1 MMASPQACARILKVG
16 PGQPYATLSGANGD
30 ADTGDTIQIAPGEYA
45 DCAVLSA
52 NHLTVEGIGKPGK
65 VVLVG
70 KTCLGKGILVIHG
83 ADITIRNLTLALAR
97 VPDGNGAGIRAEGG
111 NLTVE
116 STIFLDNQDGILT
129 NADPFMDVRVI
140 HSQFIGNGV
149 CLSYCAHAI
158 YAGRIASLTVQDS
171 LFRDTKEGHDIKS
184 RAARTEVVGCDIAD
198 GPAGTASY
206 LIEAPNGGAV
216 IVRANTLE
224 KGPKSGNLAT
234 AISIGAEGLSQP
246 TPEILVEGNHFTN
259 DTGGPTVLLRNLT
272 GTSAVVNGN
281 VLHGKVVLSA
291 SQ

>member
-1 MMASPQACARILKVG
+1 MG
-16 PGQPYATLSGANGD
+16 PGQTYATLSGANAD

-52 NHLTVEGIGKPGK
+52 NRLTVEGVGSPGK

-70 KTCLGKGILVIHG
+70 KSCLGKGILIIRG
-83 ADITIRNLTLALAR
+83 ANITIRNLTLALAR
-97 VPDGNGAGIRAEGG
+97 VSDGNGAGIRAEGG
-111 NLTVE
+111 NLTVD

-129 NADPFMDVRVI
+129 NADPFMEVRVI

-184 RAARTEVVGCDIAD
+184 RAARTEVAGCNIAD
-198 GPAGTASY
+198 GPTGTASY
-206 LIEAPNGGAV
+206 LIEVPNGGAV
-216 IVRANTLE
+216 LIHDNTLE

-234 AISIGAEGLSQP
+234 AISIGAEGVSQP
-246 TPEILVEGNHFTN
+246 TPQIRVEHNQFTN
-259 DTGGPTVLLRNLT
+259 DTGGATALVRNLSAT
-272 GTSAVVNGN
+272 TAVVDGN
-281 VLHGKVVLSA
+281 MTHGQVVLVLTH
-291 SQ
+291 